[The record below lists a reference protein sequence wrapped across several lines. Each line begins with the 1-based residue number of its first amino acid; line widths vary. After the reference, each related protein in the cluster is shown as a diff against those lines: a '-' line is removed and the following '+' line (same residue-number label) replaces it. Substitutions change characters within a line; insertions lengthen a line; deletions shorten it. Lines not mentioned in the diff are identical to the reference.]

1 MLVELLDLYEIR
13 SNRKSGYGRYDV
25 MLIPND
31 TSKDAIIM
39 EFKVLDDESEKKL
52 SDTVEAAKRY

>member
-1 MLVELLDLYEIR
+1 
-13 SNRKSGYGRYDV
+13 
-25 MLIPND
+25 MLISND

>member
-1 MLVELLDLYEIR
+1 ME
-13 SNRKSGYGRYDV
+13 SGYGRYDV